1 MDQMAPHYELLA
13 LYKKER
19 DLIKTQTGAP
29 RQSIHARH
37 LTQPP
42 KRKTKTSKVT
52 NEFKNEQKYYDP
64 KQADTMITDLKNKV
78 ERLRNENTLAEM
90 SRVMAKKE
98 NSLENLR
105 KRTAGKIRRFQDQL
119 DGAKI
124 KLHLMMQQTEGEKN
138 R

>member
-1 MDQMAPHYELLA
+1 MDQMAPLYDLLDM
-13 LYKKER
+13 YKKEH
-19 DLIKTQTGAP
+19 DHIKTQTG
-29 RQSIHARH
+29 RQSIHSR
-37 LTQPP
+37 LP

-78 ERLRNENTLAEM
+78 ERCRDENILAEM
-90 SRVMAKKE
+90 NRVMAKKE

-105 KRTAGKIRRFQDQL
+105 KKTAGKIRRMQDQL
-119 DGAKI
+119 DEAKI
-124 KLHLMMQQTEGEKN
+124 KLHLMIQKTDGEKN

>member
-1 MDQMAPHYELLA
+1 MDQMAPLYELLA
-13 LYKKER
+13 VFKKEH
-19 DLIKTQTGAP
+19 DHIKTQTG
-29 RQSIHARH
+29 RQSIHSRI
-37 LTQPP
+37 LTQP

-78 ERLRNENTLAEM
+78 ERSRDENILAEM
-90 SRVMAKKE
+90 NRVMAKKE

-105 KRTAGKIRRFQDQL
+105 KKTAGKIRRMQDQL
-119 DGAKI
+119 DEAKI
-124 KLHLMMQQTEGEKN
+124 KLDLMMQKTDGEKN